1 MSLPSNP
8 TGAAMFDLTG
18 RVALVTGAS
27 RGIGESAARCLA
39 AAGAAV
45 ALVAR
50 SSAALQRIAADI
62 ESAGGRALVLSC
74 DVTDGDA
81 VAKTVERALAELGG
95 IHVLVNNA
103 GGPVF
108 NATFLD
114 MREEGWHRVID
125 LNLTSVVRFSQH
137 VGRHMVSLGRGS
149 VINIASTA
157 AVRPWPAITAY
168 SAAKAAVL
176 NLTQSLAQEWS
187 AEGVRVNAVSPG
199 WIRTEINRALV
210 ENEGAETATA
220 ARVPANR
227 WGTPDEVSGALL
239 WLASD
244 ASSYVTGAHITVD
257 GGLSVAVPEDWR
269 YLRLDRGWAA
279 GSPTSV
285 GEGS

>member
-1 MSLPSNP
+1 MTGGSIAAPPTFSL
-8 TGAAMFDLTG
+8 AG

-27 RGIGESAARCLA
+27 RGIGEAAARNLA
-39 AAGAAV
+39 DAGAAV

-50 SSAALQRIAADI
+50 SGDDLARIVRDI
-62 ESAGGRALVLSC
+62 VSDGGRAVALPC
-74 DVTDGDA
+74 DVTDGAA
-81 VAKTVERALAELGG
+81 VAATVEAALAEFGTVD
-95 IHVLVNNA
+95 VLINNA

-108 NATFLD
+108 NAPFLD
-114 MREEGWHRVID
+114 VRESGWHRVFE
-125 LNLTSVVRFSQH
+125 LNLMSVVRFCQH
-137 VGRHMVSLGRGS
+137 VGRHMAAQRSGS
-149 VINIASTA
+149 VINITSTA
-157 AVRPWPAITAY
+157 AIRPWPAITAY

-187 AEGVRVNAVSPG
+187 VDGVRVNAVSPG

-210 ENEGAETATA
+210 ENETAEAATA

-227 WGTPDEVSGALL
+227 WGCPDEVSGALL

-244 ASSYVTGAHITVD
+244 ASSYVTGSHITVD

-279 GSPTSV
+279 ASEAAA
-285 GEGS
+285 GEGG